1 VARSAVVPA
10 SWVLL
15 CRSCSR
21 SVKVCASILV
31 EPRSFVRLSKPP
43 GCHRQ
48 RHRDAPFA
56 ILAHPA
62 SKVSLSERLSAQFGS
77 QPQRKH
83 AYRCGSRDSP
93 TASDLESVAK
103 IVLRRIQTSVNIS
116 AKPVHTI
123 IIYRRSPR
131 VRIFQG
137 SVTSRTK
144 PFFLR
149 NWVRASSVPTL
160 DL

>member
-1 VARSAVVPA
+1 MARSAVVPA

-31 EPRSFVRLSKPP
+31 EPCSFVRLSKPL
-43 GCHRQ
+43 GCQRQ

-56 ILAHPA
+56 ILARPA
-62 SKVSLSERLSAQFGS
+62 SKVSLSERLSAQFEP

-93 TASDLESVAK
+93 TASGLESVAK
-103 IVLRRIQTSVNIS
+103 VELRRIQTTVNIS
-116 AKPVHTI
+116 AESAHTI
-123 IIYRRSPR
+123 IVHRSPSA
-131 VRIFQG
+131 G
-137 SVTSRTK
+137 SSSVTSRTK

-149 NWVRASSVPTL
+149 NWVRASSGPTL